1 MIHIRGKG
9 DKDRYTLL
17 SDKASLLRE
26 YLRVSDSA
34 HYVFQGA
41 KPNTP

>member
-17 SDKASLLRE
+17 SDKASQLLQE
-26 YLRVSDSA
+26 YLVLVRKVPKTDA
-34 HYVFQGA
+34 EPAMH
-41 KPNTP
+41 